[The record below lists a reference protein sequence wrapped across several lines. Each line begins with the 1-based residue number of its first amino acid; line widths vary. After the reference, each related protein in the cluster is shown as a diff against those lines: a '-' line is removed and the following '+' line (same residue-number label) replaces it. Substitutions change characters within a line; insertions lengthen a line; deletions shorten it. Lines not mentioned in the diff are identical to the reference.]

1 MSNTHCINK
10 KIENALSD
18 KNITN
23 IMHKASKSFCGHLDE
38 DELYTCQ
45 INALWKCFLNFKPEK
60 NVKFTTYLFN
70 GVRIECIKQLKFN
83 EKLSKRT
90 RSLIYNTVPDS
101 DNSTLMIDLL
111 DEAENDEEL
120 ELMKDKISNM
130 TIQEMSDK
138 RTYSRE
144 TVRKRLKKI
153 SKKLHPKFM

>member
-10 KIENALSD
+10 KIENAMSD

-111 DEAENDEEL
+111 DEAENEEEL

>member
-1 MSNTHCINK
+1 MSNTHCINT

-23 IMHKASKSFCGHLDE
+23 IMHKASKSFSGQLDE
-38 DELYTCQ
+38 GDIYTCQ

-60 NVKFTTYLFN
+60 QVKFTTYLFN

-83 EKLSKRT
+83 QKLSGRT
-90 RSLIYNTVPDS
+90 KSLMYQNVPDA
-101 DNSTLMIDLL
+101 DDAILKIDLL

-120 ELMKDKISNM
+120 QLMKDKISNM

-138 RTYSRE
+138 RAYSRE

-153 SKKLHPKFM
+153 SKKLHPKFL

>member
-23 IMHKASKSFCGHLDE
+23 IMHKASKSFSGQLDE
-38 DELYTCQ
+38 DDIYTCQ

-83 EKLSKRT
+83 QKLSSRT
-90 RSLIYNTVPDS
+90 RNLIYNNVPDS
-101 DNSTLMIDLL
+101 DDSILKIDLL

-120 ELMKDKISNM
+120 QLMKDKISNM

-138 RTYSRE
+138 RVYSRE

>member
-1 MSNTHCINK
+1 M
-10 KIENALSD
+10 SD

-111 DEAENDEEL
+111 DEAENEEEL